1 MMKPV
6 TKRKKEPDMFRL
18 IAVIASTAGAQVAAA
33 ENRRRVALG
42 LPPIEPKP
50 YIPTWGDRLGEW
62 CLYFLVALPFILLAA
77 ACIML
82 VWKITSLSP

>member
-1 MMKPV
+1 
-6 TKRKKEPDMFRL
+6 MFRL
-18 IAVIASTAGAQVAAA
+18 IAVSGVIASTAGAQVAAA
-33 ENRRRVALG
+33 ENRRRVAQG

-77 ACIML
+77 ACIIL